1 VAAMT
6 TEVGDATRPR
16 HRRLLGRMAL
26 VVFVLVIT
34 AAGGVAGVAWHQG
47 YRIYVVHTG
56 SMMPT
61 LNPGDAVLDRP
72 APTSVSPGEI
82 VTFGVHSG
90 PDSVVTHRV
99 SSVSDGNI
107 KTKGDANRSVD
118 PWTVRASD
126 VVGSK
131 LLTLPY
137 GGYLLVYLQHPEG
150 IASVLTAV
158 VALILLWQLFFPAE
172 PPAGDPGDKPGSDRP
187 RHKRDLARTTLNE
200 APVTMILP
208 SARWLDVSR
217 TQPALLRGGLGPLGR
232 SSDPRSYFD

>member
-1 VAAMT
+1 MRGVIRRTCWGLVALFIIGAA
-6 TEVGDATRPR
+6 VSA
-16 HRRLLGRMAL
+16 
-26 VVFVLVIT
+26 VL
-34 AAGGVAGVAWHQG
+34 AWNAG
-47 YRIYVVHTG
+47 YRVYVVHTG

-61 LNPGDAVLDRP
+61 LNPGDAVIDRP
-72 APTSVSPGEI
+72 APTAVHSGQI
-82 VTFGVHSG
+82 VTFTVHSG
-90 PDSVVTHRV
+90 PDTVVTHRV
-99 SSVSDGNI
+99 ASVSDGAI
-107 KTKGDANRSVD
+107 QTKGDANRSVD
-118 PWTVRASD
+118 PWTLQLSQ

-137 GGYLLVYLQHPEG
+137 AGYLLVYLQHPEG

>member
-1 VAAMT
+1 MT
-6 TEVGDATRPR
+6 VDFATTRP
-16 HRRLLGRMAL
+16 HRRR
-26 VVFVLVIT
+26 VFHHFVLLLFTLVIG
-34 AAGGVAGVAWHQG
+34 AAGTLAVVAWHQG

-56 SMMPT
+56 SMVPA

-72 APTSVSPGEI
+72 ASTSVSPGEI

-99 SSVSDGNI
+99 ASVSDGNI

-118 PWTVRASD
+118 PWTVQASD

-131 LLTLPY
+131 LLTLPFA
-137 GGYLLVYLQHPEG
+137 GYLLVYLQHPQG

-158 VALILLWQLFFPAE
+158 VALILLWQLFFPVE
-172 PPAGDPGDKPGSDRP
+172 PPAGDAGDKSGSDRP

>member
-1 VAAMT
+1 MRALRITSAF
-6 TEVGDATRPR
+6 VGLG
-16 HRRLLGRMAL
+16 LLIGTVTL
-26 VVFVLVIT
+26 GL
-34 AAGGVAGVAWHQG
+34 VAWHQG

-56 SMMPT
+56 SMTPT
-61 LNPGDAVLDRP
+61 LRPGDAVLDRP
-72 APTSVSPGEI
+72 GPNAVSPGEI
-82 VTFGVHSG
+82 VTFTVHSG

-99 SSVSDGNI
+99 NSIDGVTI
-107 KTKGDANRSVD
+107 KTKGDANRTPD
-118 PWTVRASD
+118 PWTLQLSQ

-137 GGYLLVYLQHPEG
+137 AGYLLVYLQHPQG

-158 VALILLWQLFFPAE
+158 VALILLWQLFFPVE
-172 PPAGDPGDKPGSDRP
+172 PPAGDAGDKSGSDRP